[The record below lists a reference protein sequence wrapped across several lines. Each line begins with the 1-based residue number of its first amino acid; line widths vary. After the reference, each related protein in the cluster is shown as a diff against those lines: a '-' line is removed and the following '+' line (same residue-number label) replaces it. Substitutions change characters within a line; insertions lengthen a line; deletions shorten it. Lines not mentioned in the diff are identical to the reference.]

1 MVNGRA
7 HTQVQSPVPLKTE
20 QRKVPHPLQGVTCQG
35 PHPAGVTLPQAHLFS
50 TNTPKESSAWSFWKT
65 RVAPRPP
72 EMRTGAGM
80 GVYLKKIICCWDFP
94 LLGCQRIR
102 KRQSRKEC
110 GCHVTLCLT
119 LCPWHLTLGR
129 GQYLW
134 GESLTQS
141 ENSSGFQ
148 SGFWGPLEEQY
159 GNKLKITSSYW
170 GRMMNGIVSGAP
182 TLTLVS

>member
-1 MVNGRA
+1 M
-7 HTQVQSPVPLKTE
+7 
-20 QRKVPHPLQGVTCQG
+20 
-35 PHPAGVTLPQAHLFS
+35 
-50 TNTPKESSAWSFWKT
+50 
-65 RVAPRPP
+65 
-72 EMRTGAGM
+72 
-80 GVYLKKIICCWDFP
+80 WD
-94 LLGCQRIR
+94 
-102 KRQSRKEC
+102 
-110 GCHVTLCLT
+110 TCLT

-134 GESLTQS
+134 EESLTQS
-141 ENSSGFQ
+141 ENSNSFQ